1 MPLDRTLAELSAWI
15 ILINITQR
23 ENLTTLHGVLLK
35 AFSPKDYFE
44 SIMKKSFLNL
54 GNMSLKIRMQNSLR
68 FINSKCSLW
77 KNDYSW
83 RKKTWSDKKK
93 KKAQHWSWTS
103 SCGFDIKGKTEN
115 KKRFAS
121 MKSVSINLAS
131 PAGYCVLWFDFDL
144 INSTQLLCT
153 WRKQRKKWG
162 RWMVVGVR
170 TPSSKRAKEC
180 QKQQKENR
188 HTGTR
193 YSDQLEK
200 KKKNISL

>member
-1 MPLDRTLAELSAWI
+1 MFFTEK
-15 ILINITQR
+15 
-23 ENLTTLHGVLLK
+23 LL
-35 AFSPKDYFE
+35 
-44 SIMKKSFLNL
+44 FL
-54 GNMSLKIRMQNSLR
+54 
-68 FINSKCSLW
+68 
-77 KNDYSW
+77 
-83 RKKTWSDKKK
+83 RKKKLEAIKK
-93 KKAQHWSWTS
+93 KKAQHWSWTP
-103 SCGFDIKGKTEN
+103 SCRFDIKGKMEN

-121 MKSVSINLAS
+121 MKSVSINLVS

-193 YSDQLEK
+193 YSDQLK
-200 KKKNISL
+200 KKKIYKSLKRSVNILAGNHFLSLEYSWWISVRLVCWSVVFLLLNPSALGSNCKICNIKEMKTLGRTELTCRS